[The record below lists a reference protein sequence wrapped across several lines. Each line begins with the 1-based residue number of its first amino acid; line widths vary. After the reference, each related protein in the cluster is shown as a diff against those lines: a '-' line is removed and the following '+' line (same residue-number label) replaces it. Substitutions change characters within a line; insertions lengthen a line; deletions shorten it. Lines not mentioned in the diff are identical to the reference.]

1 MIWQYFLLL
10 VAGAGVAT
18 YVALTRRVDARLASL
33 VAAGLWLFAFFA
45 SFNIV
50 HVSRCCIYRQEQP
63 LFSILALGGFLL
75 MAVQFASA
83 VIGSLPP
90 LEETRFG
97 SSSTPSSPTQRPPR
111 EDRRRQPPEDD
122 QQ

>member
-1 MIWQYFLLL
+1 MIWQHFILL
-10 VAGAGVAT
+10 VAMSAVAT

-33 VAAGLWLFAFFA
+33 AAAGLWLFAFFA

-63 LFSILALGGFLL
+63 LYSVLALGGFLL
-75 MAVQFASA
+75 MAIQFGSA

-90 LEETRFG
+90 LEDTRFG
-97 SSSTPSSPTQRPPR
+97 SSSTAPPPTQRAPQR
-111 EDRRRQPPEDD
+111 DARRRSSEDD
-122 QQ
+122 S